1 MENTDLVLYKSV
13 TISDAEA
20 NGGRMSYT
28 QVTSNVLNNMFPN
41 VSQDERT
48 NGATKYRKFF
58 FKNKNAAGETAANSR
73 IWISRRSD
81 GGDYFRIKVGT
92 NIDTQAEADDY
103 TNWLGAGYLYNE
115 IGTDAT
121 RMDVVF
127 DTNNGVYNSSLIRL
141 SDNSGKEE
149 FLTVKGSGGVTWNG
163 NIATILTT
171 TCFRSGYPASQDVLI
186 SAVIDFGDLVASS
199 DNWSENGSGTYD
211 EATYPVEVNNVGT
224 IEESWTL
231 TFTSP
236 TAFTMSGANIG
247 AIPGGTVGSD
257 YSPVNTNV
265 GTGDYY
271 FTIRAA
277 GWGGAWTQG
286 DTITF
291 QTHHAAGGFWVK
303 EVVPAATASQTNNQ
317 MNLKLYAEGA

>member
-1 MENTDLVLYKSV
+1 MENTDLILYKSV
-13 TISDAEA
+13 IVSDAGA

-28 QVTSNVLNNMFPN
+28 QVTSGILNNLFPN
-41 VSQDERT
+41 VSQSERT
-48 NGATKYRKFF
+48 DGATKYRKFF

-73 IWISRRSD
+73 IWISKRST
-81 GGDYFRIKVGT
+81 GGDYFRLKAGT
-92 NIDTQAEADDY
+92 NTDIQSMADDY
-103 TNWLGAGYLYNE
+103 TNWLGSGYLYNA

-127 DTNNGVYNSSLIRL
+127 DTNNGVYNSSLIRI

-149 FLTVKGSGGVTWNG
+149 FLTVKGSGGVSWNG
-163 NIATILTT
+163 SIATILTT

-186 SAVIDFGDLVASS
+186 SAVIDFGDLVAST
-199 DNWSENGSGTYD
+199 DNWSESREIYNESS
-211 EATYPVEVNNVGT
+211 YPVEVNNVGT

-231 TFTSP
+231 TFSSG
-236 TAFTMSGANIG
+236 TAFTVSGANTGLIS
-247 AIPGGTVGSD
+247 GGVIGSD
-257 YSPVNTNV
+257 YSPVNPNV

-277 GWGGAWTQG
+277 GWSSPQIG

-291 QTHHAAGGFWVK
+291 QTHHAAASVWIS
-303 EVVPAATASQTNNQ
+303 ENVPALTASRTNSQ